1 MFQSSISPIFP
12 EFFLNTLSE
21 FYLSPSTDAT
31 IYTYTAQMPFRWPT
45 CETLPHFH
53 GFVMEMVKILAPLTQ
68 ENLINAEKRNVFPN
82 DYKNV
87 T

>member
-1 MFQSSISPIFP
+1 
-12 EFFLNTLSE
+12 
-21 FYLSPSTDAT
+21 
-31 IYTYTAQMPFRWPT
+31 MPFGWPT

-53 GFVMEMVKILAPLTQ
+53 GFVREMVKILAPLTQ
-68 ENLINAEKRNVFPN
+68 ENLIITEKRNVFPN